1 MNTISKAPTEEQA
14 QDLMKKPVCMMSGE
28 ELVMLAQYAS
38 SIQAP
43 TSAPVPPK
51 REQVIGMKEL
61 AAYLG
66 CCESTIYAIK
76 KAGALD
82 EAIISKIG
90 HRIVFDAE
98 KARELANEYQCQ
110 KRENKEA

>member
-1 MNTISKAPTEEQA
+1 
-14 QDLMKKPVCMMSGE
+14 
-28 ELVMLAQYAS
+28 
-38 SIQAP
+38 
-43 TSAPVPPK
+43 
-51 REQVIGMKEL
+51 MKEL

-76 KAGALD
+76 KSGALD

>member
-1 MNTISKAPTEEQA
+1 MKNLNNEIPLENQA
-14 QDLMKKPVCMMSGE
+14 LDLMKKPVCMMSGE
-28 ELVMLAQYAS
+28 ELFMLS
-38 SIQAP
+38 
-43 TSAPVPPK
+43 VK
-51 REQVIGMKEL
+51 RVQVIGMKEL

-90 HRIVFDAE
+90 HRYVFDAE
-98 KARELANEYQCQ
+98 HARQLADNYQKAQREQ
-110 KRENKEA
+110 RETQ